1 MNNPDLK
8 IIHFAHTFIPIYGGT
23 TTRLMNLFMNDGNR
37 HTIIAPGLGS
47 PYVPKAIDH
56 LNPDDTYGNIKV
68 RRVPLPFLS
77 GWKSVLFPAMHQLKG
92 WYAASSRLIDNGM
105 TEGNYNLVYGHN
117 PMEFA
122 LAALRI
128 SSSGRLPLIYEVHG
142 LVKDTISFSKN
153 PIKNIIDRWNGL
165 FVTNLERHIIRR
177 ASRIIVQTASM
188 QRRIVR
194 EYGVSAEKIGI
205 IYNGVDTDLFS
216 PRRYREPAS
225 RVREELSATNKT
237 VFSYF
242 GFLDENNGIK
252 FFLDALERLPAE
264 VQDHILVRIV
274 GRGPY
279 SDLVRIFSSGHPF
292 MQFIGLVRYEEMPVH
307 YAVTDVFV
315 IPRPSNAA
323 TENLVP
329 MKLLEAMSME
339 KIVLVSDVGGMTEV
353 VQNGSNG
360 LTYKASDQEA
370 FIRLV
375 MDIACRP
382 SHFKH
387 LGINAGESVRENYT
401 WRKARM
407 ILRGI
412 YEEALSCR

>member
-1 MNNPDLK
+1 MNNPDLN

-23 TTRLMNLFMNDGNR
+23 TTRLMNLFMGDGNR
-37 HTIIAPGLGS
+37 HTIVVPGLGS
-47 PYVPKAIDH
+47 PYVPKTVDH

-68 RRVPLPFLS
+68 RRVPLTVRS
-77 GWKSVLFPAMHQLKG
+77 GGKSALFPAMHQLKG
-92 WYAASSRLIDNGM
+92 WYAASSRLIDYGLE
-105 TEGNYNLVYGHN
+105 EGVYNLVYGHN

-122 LAALRI
+122 LAALRT

-142 LVKDTISFSKN
+142 LFKDTICFSKN
-153 PIKNIIDRWNGL
+153 PIKNLINRLNGS
-165 FVTNLERHIIRR
+165 FVKNLERRIIRR

-188 QRRIVR
+188 QRRIVQ
-194 EYGVSAEKIGI
+194 EYGVPAGRIGI

-216 PRRYREPAS
+216 PGKYLEPAS
-225 RVREELSATNKT
+225 RVREELSATDKV

-252 FFLDALERLPAE
+252 FFLDALEKLPTE
-264 VQDHILVRIV
+264 VKDHILVRIV

-307 YAVTDVFV
+307 YSITDVFV

-353 VQNGSNG
+353 VQNGWNG
-360 LTYKASDQEA
+360 LTYRASDQEA
-370 FIRLV
+370 FIRLITE
-375 MDIACRP
+375 IAGNP

-387 LGINAGESVRENYT
+387 LGINAGKSVRENYT
-401 WRKARM
+401 WAKARM

-412 YEEALSCR
+412 YEEVLSCR